1 MDWVEQK
8 KRVRRMRFDYINNII
23 RKRSKY
29 GSLQFSCQEMRGER
43 TKEHR
48 IDVDAFGI
56 GR

>member
-1 MDWVEQK
+1 
-8 KRVRRMRFDYINNII
+8 MRFDYINNII